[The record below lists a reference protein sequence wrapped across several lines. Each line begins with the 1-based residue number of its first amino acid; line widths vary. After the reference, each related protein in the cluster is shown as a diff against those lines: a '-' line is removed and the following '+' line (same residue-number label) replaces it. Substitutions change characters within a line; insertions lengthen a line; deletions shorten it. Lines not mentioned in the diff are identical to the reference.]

1 MHFTQVLALAS
12 SAALVAAAPAPI
24 TVSVDDVILYGK
36 NGRFTMMKRDELEEL
51 KKLRESG
58 IAPPKPGY
66 LDETLVTLPV
76 NETDKPEGTL
86 QKRAT
91 SLIIP
96 NPHSRFLGWD
106 VQTSQ
111 VVKGAPT
118 TISIST
124 GYSITNSISVSQG
137 ASFTLVKDFLS
148 ASLSINYSTSWQTSQ
163 TQLFSAAVP
172 EGKYGAFVTNAWTNR
187 ESGNVWE
194 GTIGGEGSLTYY
206 QADSFESKSY
216 GDMSWVDGVISLC
229 TGDTFP
235 LKRCVGDE
243 WETLQTRSYRSMQ
256 ATPGA
261 NGLEQSRLRGTP
273 ALLLLAL
280 LCMKH

>member
-1 MHFTQVLALAS
+1 MHFSQVLALAS

-24 TVSVDDVILYGK
+24 TVGVDDVILYGK
-36 NGRFTMMKRDELEEL
+36 NGRFTMMKRDEFDEL

-58 IAPPKPGY
+58 VVPPMPSY
-66 LDETLVTLPV
+66 LDDSLITLPA
-76 NETDKPEGTL
+76 NESAPSKPQGSL
-86 QKRAT
+86 KKRAT

-111 VVKGAPT
+111 VVKV
-118 TISIST
+118 ST

-137 ASFTLVKDFLS
+137 ATFTLVKDFLQ
-148 ASLSINYSTSWQTSQ
+148 ASVSVDYSTSWQTTQ
-163 TQLFSAAVP
+163 TQAFSAAVP

-229 TGDTFP
+229 TGDSFP
-235 LKRCVGDE
+235 LKRCLGDG
-243 WETLQTRSYRSMQ
+243 TL
-256 ATPGA
+256 
-261 NGLEQSRLRGTP
+261 
-273 ALLLLAL
+273 
-280 LCMKH
+280 